1 MEAEYN
7 VPEAKIRAEGD
18 ALLWRAVTTATTI

>member
-18 ALLWRAVTTATTI
+18 ALWRAVTTATTI